1 MKCNGRFGPQQGATV
16 VEFALIVSVFLMFI
30 FLILEIARLMFLYNT
45 LQVVTRRA
53 ASGSAVS
60 DFSKSADMDL
70 LRQRAIFRTTPGSL
84 VLMPELT
91 DNAVR
96 IDYLSLS
103 RGSDGTL
110 TMQSVGGGSAPSSPG
125 ENRKN
130 CKNGMYAA
138 NCLRFV
144 RVRICDPSDTGSC
157 TPIKFSPLF
166 SMISTATHLPVA
178 TTITPLQSLG
188 ATPN

>member
-1 MKCNGRFGPQQGATV
+1 M
-16 VEFALIVSVFLMFI
+16 EFALIVSVFLMLI
-30 FLILEIARLMFLYNT
+30 FLILELARLMFLYNT
-45 LQVVTRRA
+45 LQDVTRRA

-70 LRQRAIFRTTPGSL
+70 LRQRSIFRSTPGSL
-84 VLMPELT
+84 VLMPGLT
-91 DNAVR
+91 DDAVR

-110 TMQSVGGGSAPSSPG
+110 TMQSVGAGSGPGSPG

-130 CKNGMYAA
+130 CKNAMYAA

-157 TPIKFSPLF
+157 KPIKFSPLF
-166 SMISTATHLPVA
+166 SVISAAAHLPVA

-188 ATPN
+188 ATAN